1 MFKSSPVILRRTGA
15 QVQVPLCHQQ
25 QHQPQL
31 QTSQKSQVYDE
42 DQIKQK
48 RDISLDE
55 EKAGH
60 LFLQKLEI
68 RMKKKT
74 FILL

>member
-31 QTSQKSQVYDE
+31 QTSQKSQFYDE
-42 DQIKQK
+42 DPIKQK

-55 EKAGH
+55 EKASS
-60 LFLQKLEI
+60 FIFQKT
-68 RMKKKT
+68 RN
-74 FILL
+74 